1 MKKMKRTHLL
11 LVLAVT
17 IPLLV
22 LQFSCATVEKKQA
35 EEAPVEK
42 ADEMP
47 AAAEEAPAEK
57 AVEMPAEAEEAP
69 EAAQLLADTH
79 KTAGNSCKDCH
90 VKPIKEGVASDVC
103 LTCHGNYKELTA
115 SKKINPHDAHMTF
128 SSCVDCHHVHKP
140 SETQCLRCHVFE
152 LKAP

>member
-35 EEAPVEK
+35 EEAPAEK
-42 ADEMP
+42 AVEMP

-103 LTCHGNYKELTA
+103 LTCHGDYKELTA
-115 SKKINPHDAHMTF
+115 ADINPHDSHMVYA
-128 SSCVDCHHVHKP
+128 SCVECHHVHKP
-140 SETQCLRCHVFE
+140 SENQCLSCHEFDMQM
-152 LKAP
+152 P